1 MCVLTREKVRDRLMT
16 RLDLSLSL
24 AGKCGKGVA
33 DFAGDGSRK
42 GHTAPPSVLRVA
54 LLQDIFLVREIL
66 HMYSTIVL
74 ISNHKSRAG

>member
-33 DFAGDGSRK
+33 DFAGDGSCN
-42 GHTAPPSVLRVA
+42 GHAAPPRLSRDD
-54 LLQDIFLVREIL
+54 LLQDVFLETEI
-66 HMYSTIVL
+66 
-74 ISNHKSRAG
+74 